1 MPRQHS
7 CAWRRWHERHGA
19 WQKERARRGPVE
31 QQVDGGYWRV
41 IIAEVDEYGGPLLL
55 QLLAAAEAEQI
66 CGLYDQA
73 AFFCTTIHMGRYCW
87 GEGEYR

>member
-1 MPRQHS
+1 
-7 CAWRRWHERHGA
+7 
-19 WQKERARRGPVE
+19 VE